1 MSLGL
6 FCWCT
11 VKYSLWKYFKLLLMK
26 YSEGGKQAE
35 ARMFPECKYD
45 RKPSPLPSHP
55 QSAPVWGLETQFIL
69 ARLQAD
75 TNNLSLEH
83 YEPNNTSKC
92 K

>member
-45 RKPSPLPSHP
+45 RKTSRLPVSPT
-55 QSAPVWGLETQFIL
+55 PVWGLATYFIL
-69 ARLQAD
+69 AMQTAD
-75 TNNLSLEH
+75 SNNLVIT
-83 YEPNNTSKC
+83 PSKLVPQITLY
-92 K
+92 

>member
-1 MSLGL
+1 MSW
-6 FCWCT
+6 WC
-11 VKYSLWKYFKLLLMK
+11 KLRKYFNLLLMK
-26 YSEGGKQAE
+26 YSEGRQGK